1 MGVMDEVLIQ
11 ANEEGKN
18 NATIVTRTT
27 TRVIC
32 AAIHAE
38 KEETVTGPFT
48 PEIEKTDDN
57 YIRIIRISLEKDR
70 NLSQNK
76 EKVRKVME
84 NFHKNYREHLTI
96 DVDPL

>member
-1 MGVMDEVLIQ
+1 MRNCASSPTRMSLGCCKTGLKSEGVSVSPMPNITTPNMGVMDEVLIQ

-38 KEETVTGPFT
+38 K
-48 PEIEKTDDN
+48 
-57 YIRIIRISLEKDR
+57 
-70 NLSQNK
+70 
-76 EKVRKVME
+76 VMILC
-84 NFHKNYREHLTI
+84 F
-96 DVDPL
+96 VVF

>member
-1 MGVMDEVLIQ
+1 MRNCASSPTRMSLGCCKTGLKSEGVSVSPMPNIGVIDEVLIQ

-38 KEETVTGPFT
+38 K
-48 PEIEKTDDN
+48 
-57 YIRIIRISLEKDR
+57 
-70 NLSQNK
+70 
-76 EKVRKVME
+76 VMILC
-84 NFHKNYREHLTI
+84 F
-96 DVDPL
+96 VVF